1 MRAMALQLDACRQR
15 ARAEA
20 MFIGDQD
27 GLCLAWSGD
36 DSACEEVVATVAPL
50 TRRMENY
57 EGRIAA
63 EGRSFNV
70 RVRRFEVG
78 GSMLFVGAVG
88 GGGELRATQLHHSIG
103 GVARI
108 LQT

>member
-1 MRAMALQLDACRQR
+1 MRAMALQLEACRAR

-36 DSACEEVVATVAPL
+36 DADSEEVVATLAPI

-57 EGRIAA
+57 EGRIAT
-63 EGRSFNV
+63 ENRSFNV

-78 GSMLFVGAVG
+78 GSMLFIGAVG
-88 GGGELRATQLHHSIG
+88 GGGELRAKQIHHSIG

-108 LQT
+108 LEL